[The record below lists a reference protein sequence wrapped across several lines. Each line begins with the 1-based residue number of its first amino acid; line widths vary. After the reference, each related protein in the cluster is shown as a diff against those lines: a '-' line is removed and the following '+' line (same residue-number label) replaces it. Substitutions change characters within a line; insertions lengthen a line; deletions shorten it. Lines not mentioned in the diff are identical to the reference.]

1 MIRKELKNI
10 RKDLGAPPFLPS
22 FYFSAYIFFVFDLCL
37 VHVSLDCP
45 FGSSHDQNKLYAQFY
60 MCRFD

>member
-1 MIRKELKNI
+1 
-10 RKDLGAPPFLPS
+10 
-22 FYFSAYIFFVFDLCL
+22 